1 MGLEMVELI
10 LEVEETFGI
19 VIPLEEASRM
29 ATVGDLYDFLIK
41 AQVEQRAALTGD
53 GDAAICL
60 RSRAF
65 FKLRRAAE
73 KLGAEKRLRP
83 ADSISKILPATARNE
98 YWNRLAVESQF
109 ELPRLERPRWLVI
122 FCKIV
127 VPSFSVCVGLLVGQF
142 GVAMGWVIGTFVLL
156 LVGMLAIELTK
167 PFAVHPAK
175 QFATLR
181 GLTEMT
187 LAKNFPMLR
196 DRCQGAGE
204 GNIWVTL
211 TSMIVEQLGVDA
223 DEVTPTANFVSDL
236 GCG

>member
-10 LEVEETFGI
+10 MEVEETFGI

-41 AQVEQRAALTGD
+41 AQTEQRAALAGD
-53 GDAAICL
+53 SDDTICL
-60 RSRAF
+60 RSRVF
-65 FKLRRAAE
+65 FELRRAAE

-83 ADSISKILPATARNE
+83 ADSISKIIPPTARNE

-109 ELPRLERPRWLVI
+109 ELPRLERPSWLVI
-122 FCKIV
+122 LYKIV
-127 VPSFSVCVGLLVGQF
+127 VLSISVCVGLLIGQF
-142 GVAMGWVIGTFVLL
+142 GVVMGWVMGTFVLL
-156 LVGMLAIELTK
+156 IVGRLAIELTK

-181 GLTEMT
+181 GLAEMT
-187 LAKNFPMLR
+187 LVKNFPLLG
-196 DRCQGAGE
+196 DRCQDAGE
-204 GNIWVTL
+204 ENIWGSL
-211 TSMIVEQLGVDA
+211 SSLIVEQLGVDA